1 MKHSLFEEVVL
12 GRDFPEKGLK
22 KGDVAT
28 VVEYHPMSGAEDGY
42 SLEVFNALGDTIAVI
57 TVPES
62 VIESLREDEVFSVRS
77 LATGS

>member
-12 GRDFPEKGLK
+12 GRDLPEKGLK
-22 KGDVAT
+22 KGDVVT
-28 VVEYHPMSGAEDGY
+28 VVEYHPMPGAEDGY

-62 VIESLREDEVFSVRS
+62 VIESLRQDEVFSVRS